1 MSEKCVVC
9 GNDIPEG
16 RQVCPECEEANKN
29 DLDNV
34 DIFTICRDHGV
45 MSTID
50 YDDKIDAYK
59 LNLVKQDYRNKV
71 VISDYDL
78 LHVDKQIIFERIRKA
93 IYDLDERIARDE
105 RFERYK

>member
-1 MSEKCVVC
+1 MSEKCVIC

-45 MSTID
+45 IFIAEYNEELGS
-50 YDDKIDAYK
+50 YSLYLRKK
-59 LNLVKQDYRNKV
+59 GYRNKV
-71 VISDYDL
+71 VINEYDL
-78 LHVDKQIIFERIRKA
+78 SHVDKQSIFERIRKA

-105 RFERYK
+105 RFERYE